1 MLRTMAPDSVDSP
14 FTDPAYALAL
24 TDPES
29 KTGKGSPIGCQ
40 LGLTIRV
47 RAAGYDRIIE
57 RWIHTQNKNCN
68 AIQSY
73 IAPHQLYP
81 SVGSQA

>member
-1 MLRTMAPDSVDSP
+1 MLRTVALDPVDGP
-14 FTDPAYALAL
+14 FTDPGYALAP
-24 TDPES
+24 TDPAS
-29 KTGKGSPIGCQ
+29 KTGKGSPMGCQ
-40 LGLTIRV
+40 LGPTIRV
-47 RAAGYDRIIE
+47 RAAGHDKIIE